1 MKKLLLFV
9 FAALAFAACTQDV
22 VVEITPAPI
31 VDEAPETLV
40 VGFEGDDTRIQ
51 LNEAQKTVW
60 TNGDLVSV
68 FYKSDGND
76 CWKFTGE
83 TGERNGTLQR
93 VSVGEYSRRGD
104 YVIVAYPYNRDYL
117 ISLASNTIETT
128 LPAVQEYATGSFG
141 VGSSPMV
148 AMGDYKQFALK
159 NTCGWLKL
167 QLTGNGEMVRSITL
181 RGNNGEQV
189 AGDILIVAED
199 ASVVLADASI
209 DIEDNEVGGSLLGD
223 DDILKE
229 VTLDCGE
236 GVTLGKSATA
246 FYIALPPQ
254 TFTQGLTVEIT
265 DDSGYTM
272 TQATDKVVAIERNT
286 IQPMAAIDFV
296 NPNTPA
302 QPTPANNQ
310 IWYTSKI
317 KAEPNYTDK
326 YAFGA
331 DVISNAWDSETG
343 KGIITF
349 DGNVTMVGYQAFYNC
364 DNLITI
370 TLPDSVTTIGE
381 SAFLYCTSLTSVNI
395 PDSVTTIGEHAFCNC
410 TSLTSVTIG
419 DSVTTIGESAF
430 YYCGSLTSVNIPESV
445 TTIGNSAFRDCDS
458 LTSVNIPDS
467 VTTIGYEAFSACS
480 NLREFTGKYAA
491 DGGRCLIVDNTIIA
505 YAEASGTTYNIPD
518 SVKTIGK
525 GAFFHCTSLTSVDI
539 PESVTTIGK
548 DAFSGCDSLTSVN
561 IPEGVTAIGDW
572 AFWYC
577 TSLKYVYCKATTP
590 PALGGSDVFDNNTS
604 GRRIIVPIG
613 SGEAYKT
620 AEYWSEYANYIFEDE
635 F

>member
-1 MKKLLLFV
+1 MKKLLLLV

-22 VVEITPAPI
+22 VVDITPAPI

-51 LNEAQKTVW
+51 LQNGKTVW
-60 TNGDLVSV
+60 TKGDLVSV

-76 CWKFTGE
+76 CWKFIGE

-236 GVTLGKSATA
+236 GVTLGAEATA

-254 TFTQGLTVEIT
+254 TFENGFTIEVECDGYKPMIISTSNSIT
-265 DDSGYTM
+265 
-272 TQATDKVVAIERNT
+272 IERNH
-286 IQPMAAIDFV
+286 IQPMAPKEHNATPII
-296 NPNTPA
+296 PN
-302 QPTPANNQ
+302 NE
-310 IWYTSKI
+310 IWYTSDDGKVVT
-317 KAEPNYTDK
+317 PYNTN
-326 YAFGA
+326 AFGA
-331 DVISNAWDSETG
+331 KIISNTYNNG

-349 DGNVTMVGYQAFYNC
+349 DGNVT
-364 DNLITI
+364 
-370 TLPDSVTTIGE
+370 TIGE
-381 SAFLYCTSLTSVNI
+381 SAFWGCGSLTSVNI
-395 PDSVTTIGEHAFCNC
+395 PDSVTTIGE
-410 TSLTSVTIG
+410 
-419 DSVTTIGESAF
+419 SAF
-430 YYCGSLTSVNIPESV
+430 WGCG
-445 TTIGNSAFRDCDS
+445 S

-467 VTTIGYEAFSACS
+467 VTTIGD
-480 NLREFTGKYAA
+480 L
-491 DGGRCLIVDNTIIA
+491 
-505 YAEASGTTYNIPD
+505 
-518 SVKTIGK
+518 
-525 GAFFHCTSLTSVDI
+525 
-539 PESVTTIGK
+539 
-548 DAFSGCDSLTSVN
+548 
-561 IPEGVTAIGDW
+561 
-572 AFWYC
+572 AFW
-577 TSLKYVYCKATTP
+577 
-590 PALGGSDVFDNNTS
+590 G
-604 GRRIIVPIG
+604 
-613 SGEAYKT
+613 
-620 AEYWSEYANYIFEDE
+620 
-635 F
+635 